1 MYCERKSSFRAAKM
15 GILRAT
21 MTLTVI
27 AGFALSLGCRMCA
40 SPHDYSGP
48 VVSGGGQCDCY
59 RSQRAGSAFAGVV
72 EESQEVLASAQDN
85 PSASQNK
92 THHSVARS
100 LSPATEYDST
110 KLGRPLTRA
119 DIDPF
124 VRLGIPPENI
134 LSVTDRPIE
143 EDLPKQDQ
151 LTPQSPTSDAEKQ
164 PKLLSSLE
172 KEESPT
178 STGWVRLGNR
188 TSAVTR

>member
-1 MYCERKSSFRAAKM
+1 M

-21 MTLTVI
+21 ITLTAI

-72 EESQEVLASAQDN
+72 EETHEVLA
-85 PSASQNK
+85 SASQNK

-143 EDLPKQDQ
+143 EDLTKQDQ
-151 LTPQSPTSDAEKQ
+151 ATPNALTSDKEKQ

-172 KEESPT
+172 KEENPMSA
-178 STGWVRLGNR
+178 GWVRLGNR